1 MQAELNRKKLK
12 EIREENNLT
21 QEQLAELSDISD
33 RHLRNLETVSTNPS
47 AKVLYRISRA
57 LDVPM
62 DDLMTIHSEISS
74 QNKLLFPQDRDPFR

>member
-12 EIREENNLT
+12 EAREENNLT

-47 AKVLYRISRA
+47 AEVLCRLSRA

-62 DDLMTIHSEISS
+62 DDLMTIYGEA
-74 QNKLLFPQDRDPFR
+74 